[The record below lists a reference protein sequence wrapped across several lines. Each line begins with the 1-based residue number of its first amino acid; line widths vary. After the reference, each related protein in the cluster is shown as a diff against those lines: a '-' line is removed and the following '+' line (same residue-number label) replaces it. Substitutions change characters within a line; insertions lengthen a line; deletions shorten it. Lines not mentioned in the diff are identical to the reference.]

1 MIDNLMS
8 PMFGYSLLKAK
19 PWLRFFSMKNNSCH
33 QEYLKSFSKTSM
45 QKQNLFQKYL
55 PANIY

>member
-1 MIDNLMS
+1 
-8 PMFGYSLLKAK
+8 MFKLLLDLSFKTISFEFHDFSFCVGK
-19 PWLRFFSMKNNSCH
+19 PRV
-33 QEYLKSFSKTSM
+33 QGYLKSFSKTSM